1 MIFLGFGFLL
11 SQTGLMPHADA
22 EASLHLVA
30 EIALIVL
37 LFLDAAQL
45 NLYALLKRH
54 AWRAGCWLS
63 ACCYRSHSA
72 HSR

>member
-11 SQTGLMPHADA
+11 SQTGLMPHA

-45 NLYALLKRH
+45 NLYALLKR
-54 AWRAGCWLS
+54 RA
-63 ACCYRSHSA
+63 
-72 HSR
+72 